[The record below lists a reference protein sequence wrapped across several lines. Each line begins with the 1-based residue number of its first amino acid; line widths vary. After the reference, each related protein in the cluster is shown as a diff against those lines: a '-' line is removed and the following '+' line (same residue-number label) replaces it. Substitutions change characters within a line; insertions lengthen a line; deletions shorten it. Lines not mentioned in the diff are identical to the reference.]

1 MDQAGPR
8 VFAVHILAGGVG
20 RVHPFPPWLMEY
32 IKNQQEHHR
41 TKSFL
46 EESRE
51 LLIAAGIEFD
61 ERYLG

>member
-1 MDQAGPR
+1 
-8 VFAVHILAGGVG
+8 
-20 RVHPFPPWLMEY
+20 MEY

-46 EESRE
+46 EELRE